1 MFVHCSWPVA
11 VVTVGPVIE
20 QTDMWKSMEFIMRSM
35 SVSMETSIK
44 LMERTA
50 HISYFFL

>member
-1 MFVHCSWPVA
+1 VA

-44 LMERTA
+44 LMEQMQGKIYNMTL
-50 HISYFFL
+50 FKDF